1 MKLRLQKFYI
11 FNNEELYHYFKW
23 STSNFPLPSANG
35 PLSREV
41 PAIAIS
47 KANKDIAR
55 VLKDSEDEDG
65 VKRQGTYQ
73 KYTPK
78 DKATIR
84 NYAVMHG
91 MSTALHHFKN
101 KFPDLKYGNVCEW
114 RKAIIVAAWK
124 DLEVLTELEG
134 KKRGKPA
141 MLPENL
147 TSLIMKYIHAT
158 QARCWWHNQHSQC
171 DSCSFRRHKEGKSWI
186 VGM

>member
-1 MKLRLQKFYI
+1 MKNLH
-11 FNNEELYHYFKW
+11 HYFKQ
-23 STSNFPLPSANG
+23 STGNVLIFSPKG

-47 KANKDIAR
+47 EANKDITK
-55 VLKDSEDEDG
+55 VLKDSKDEDG

-91 MSTALHHFKN
+91 MSTVLHYFKN

-114 RKAIIVAAWK
+114 RKVIIVAAWK

-158 QARCWWHNQHSQC
+158 QARC
-171 DSCSFRRHKEGKSWI
+171 
-186 VGM
+186 

>member
-1 MKLRLQKFYI
+1 MTLKITKIFLQKFCI
-11 FNNEELYHYFKW
+11 FSNEELYHCFKW
-23 STSNFPLPSANG
+23 SIGNFPLPSPNG

-55 VLKDSEDEDG
+55 VLKDSKDEDG
-65 VKRQGTYQ
+65 VKKQGTYQ

-78 DKATIR
+78 DKGTIG

-91 MSTALHHFKN
+91 TSTVLHHFKN
-101 KFPDLKYGNVCEW
+101 KFPDLKYANVCKW

-124 DLEVLTELEG
+124 DLKVLTKLEG
-134 KKRGKPA
+134 KKRWRPA
-141 MLPENL
+141 ILPENL
-147 TSLIMKYIHAT
+147 TSLIMKYIHVM
-158 QARCWWHNQHSQC
+158 QARCW
-171 DSCSFRRHKEGKSWI
+171 FRHHKEGKSWI